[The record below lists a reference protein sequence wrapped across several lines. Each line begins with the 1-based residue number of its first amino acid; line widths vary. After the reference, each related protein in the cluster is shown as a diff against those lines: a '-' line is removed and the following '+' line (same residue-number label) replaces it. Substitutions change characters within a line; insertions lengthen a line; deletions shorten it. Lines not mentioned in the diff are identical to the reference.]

1 MIAGYDGSVQA
12 TANRCLHSCQV
23 LYNSSSAASKIAP
36 ELGDVQETLL
46 IPLYARARDAARRH
60 PVLHDARAAELVD
73 GLEYDFTRFGGPS
86 LSGCVLR
93 SAIFDEWVRRFIAR
107 HPTATV
113 VELGT
118 GLNTRFDRLDNGTV
132 RWFDLDLSDTI
143 ALRRR
148 FFADRPRC
156 TMLVGSVLD
165 TDWFDTVAAA
175 PGPYLFVC
183 EAVFVYLAEQQV
195 RTVLSQLA
203 HRFAGSVIAFDTAGA
218 VMLRNQHRNGSMHAV
233 AARMQWVCE
242 DPRELEQCGLKL
254 LQTRTFA
261 TPQPEI
267 AKRWPGR
274 YRYGMP
280 LLARLLPAVV
290 NSYRLNLFTLGTPS
304 S

>member
-1 MIAGYDGSVQA
+1 MLYD
-12 TANRCLHSCQV
+12 
-23 LYNSSSAASKIAP
+23 SSTASKITP
-36 ELGDVQETLL
+36 DLGRVQETLL

-60 PVLHDARAAELVD
+60 PVLQDERAAELVA
-73 GLEYDFTRFGGPS
+73 GLEYEFTRFGGPS

-93 SAIFDEWVRRFIAR
+93 SAILDGWVRSFITE

-118 GLNTRFDRLDNGTV
+118 GLNTRFDRLDNGMV

-148 FFADRPRC
+148 FFVDRPRC

-175 PGPYLFVC
+175 PGPYLFVG
-183 EAVFVYLAEQQV
+183 EAVFVYLAEEQV

-203 HRFAGSVIAFDTAGA
+203 HRFEGSVLAFDTAGA
-218 VMLRNQHRNGSMHAV
+218 MMLRNQHRNGSMHAV

-267 AKRWPGR
+267 AKSWPAR
-274 YRYGMP
+274 YRYGLP

-290 NSYRLNLFTLGTPS
+290 NSYKLNLFTLGTRS
-304 S
+304 

>member
-1 MIAGYDGSVQA
+1 M
-12 TANRCLHSCQV
+12 
-23 LYNSSSAASKIAP
+23 LYNSSTASKITP
-36 ELGDVQETLL
+36 ELGRVQETLL

-60 PVLHDARAAELVD
+60 PVLQDERAGELAG

-86 LSGCVLR
+86 LSGCLLR
-93 SAIFDEWVRRFIAR
+93 SAILDGWVRRFMTQ
-107 HPTATV
+107 HPTSTV

-132 RWFDLDLSDTI
+132 RWFDLDLPDTI

-148 FFADRPRC
+148 FFADRPRR

-175 PGPYLFVC
+175 PGPYMFVC
-183 EAVFVYLAEQQV
+183 EAVLVYLAKEQV
-195 RTVLSQLA
+195 RTALSQLA
-203 HRFAGSVIAFDTAGA
+203 HRFDGSVVAFDTAGA

-242 DPRELEQCGLKL
+242 DPRELEQWGLKL

-261 TPQPEI
+261 TPQPEV
-267 AKRWPGR
+267 ANSWPAR

-280 LLARLLPAVV
+280 VLARLLPAIV
-290 NSYRLNLFTLGTPS
+290 NSYKLNLFRLGARP
-304 S
+304 